1 MEQPPPS
8 ALDRGLR
15 IFAQVK
21 DGEGANALLLA
32 LNVFLLLTAYY
43 LIKPVREALILA
55 GGGAE
60 VKSYAAACQGLLL
73 LVAVPLYAWLA
84 GRLPRRQ
91 LIAGVTLFFAAC
103 LGGFYLL
110 ARMEVPLGVVFY
122 LWVGVFNLMV
132 ISQFWS
138 FANDVYTP
146 EQGKRLFPIVAF
158 GASAGAVLGSYV
170 AQLLIGPLGVYQLM
184 LVAGGLLALSL
195 CLTLGVEGRMQR
207 VGAGPVQPP
216 GRAGAFAL
224 VFGNRYLLL
233 IALLMLVLNWV
244 NTTGEYLLGRLVSG
258 EAAAAVA
265 RGEALSEKEFIGRFY
280 AQFFMGVNLLGLFLQ
295 LFAVSRLID
304 RLGLRLGLL
313 CLPAIALLGYG
324 LLAAL
329 PLLAVVRWVKTAE
342 NAVDYSLQN
351 TVRQALFLPTTREE
365 KYQAKQAID
374 SLFVRAGDLLSA
386 GLVFAGANWLSFGTG
401 HFALA
406 NLGLAALWLGLA
418 LAVGQEYQRRAAG

>member
-1 MEQPPPS
+1 MEDRS
-8 ALDRGLR
+8 RLDRALG

-21 DGEGANALLLA
+21 GGEGANALLLA
-32 LNVFLLLTAYY
+32 LNVFLLLSAYY
-43 LIKPVREALILA
+43 LIKPVREALILE

-60 VKSYAAACQGLLL
+60 VKSYAAAGQGLLL

-84 GRLPRRQ
+84 GRLPRRR
-91 LIAGVTLFFAAC
+91 LVAGVTLFFAAC
-103 LGGFYLL
+103 LGLFYLL
-110 ARMEVPLGVVFY
+110 ARLEVPLGVVFY
-122 LWVGVFNLMV
+122 LWVGIFNLMV

-138 FANDVYTP
+138 LANDLYTP

-158 GASAGAVLGSYV
+158 GASAGAVLGSWV
-170 AQLLIGPLGVYQLM
+170 AQQLIGPLGVYQLM

-195 CLTLGVEGRMQR
+195 GITLAVEGRLQPAAG
-207 VGAGPVQPP
+207 GADQPP
-216 GRAGAFAL
+216 GGAGAFAL

-244 NTTGEYLLGRLVSG
+244 NTTGEYLLGRLVSD

-280 AQFFMGVNLLGLFLQ
+280 AGFFMWVNLAGLLLQ

-304 RLGLRLGLL
+304 RLGLRLCLL
-313 CLPAIALLGYG
+313 VLPAIALVGYG

-329 PLLAVVRWVKTAE
+329 PLLAVVRWAKTAE

-351 TVRQALFLPTTREE
+351 TARQALFLPTTRQE

-386 GLVFAGANWLSFGTG
+386 GLVFAGVNWLAFETG

-418 LAVGQEYQRRAAG
+418 LAVGRENQRRTAAG